1 MSSRMSNSIKNIFSG
16 LGLKILLLLLQFAT
30 KTVFVKYLGDFL
42 GLNSLITSVISYL
55 NITELGI
62 STAINFAMY
71 KPIAEC
77 NQEKVKQYL
86 AYYSRIYR
94 ILGLVVL
101 AIGAVLAPFLP
112 FMLNIDDLTVGYK
125 EVYFIYVLNVINSV
139 YPYYVYAN
147 RGGFLNASQKEYKL
161 TFINYST
168 TILTVVFQLLTI
180 VVLQG
185 SFVSFA
191 LYTSIPIVLSI
202 LRSWLNGIF
211 AAKWYP
217 YIKEKPSGKLSPNEK
232 KELYKNTYGIAI
244 SKICTIVNNSID
256 SIIISAFI
264 GINTLG
270 KYSLYNTLI
279 GMVTSFVS
287 ILFTSIQP
295 SIGNLNAE
303 ADVSAKKQIFNLI
316 NFIAFWVYGFTSVCY
331 FTLVQPFMEIWAGKE
346 RVMPIIIP
354 LVVVMNYLTSGLSSA
369 VNVFR
374 EGCGLYYQ
382 GRYRPIASTAVNVL
396 SSLFLVYY
404 LTNQFDGVFGVVG
417 VVLATIISRMSITW
431 WYDAYIVYKNL
442 FGERPY
448 RYLSS
453 YLYRLVFVLLAGG
466 VCYNIGSILKFNTWI
481 NFVLM
486 ILICFIIFNS
496 LFVLIFRN
504 DPAYQRF
511 INILKRS
518 IVLVAKR
525 FQ

>member
-1 MSSRMSNSIKNIFSG
+1 MSSRTSNSIKNIFSG
-16 LGLKILLLLLQFAT
+16 LGLKFILLVLQFAT
-30 KTVFVKYLGDFL
+30 KTVFVKYLGDYL

-71 KPIAEC
+71 RPIAEN

-86 AYYSRIYR
+86 AYYSRVYR
-94 ILGLVVL
+94 TLGFVVL
-101 AIGAVLAPFLP
+101 VIGVGLAPFLP

-125 EVYFIYVLNVINSV
+125 EIYFIYVLNVINSV
-139 YPYYVYAN
+139 YPYYVFAN

-168 TILTVVFQLLTI
+168 TVLTVVFQLLAI

-185 SFVSFA
+185 SFASFA
-191 LYTSIPIVLSI
+191 LYTAIPVVLNIS
-202 LRSWLNGIF
+202 RSWLNGMF

-217 YIKEKPSGKLSPNEK
+217 YIKEKPSGKLSTNEI

-264 GINTLG
+264 GINILG
-270 KYSLYNTLI
+270 QYSLYNTLI

-287 ILFTSIQP
+287 VLFTSIQP

-303 ADVSAKKQIFNLI
+303 ADFLAKKQIFNLI
-316 NFIAFWVYGFTSVCY
+316 NIIAFWVYGFTSVCY
-331 FTLVQPFMEIWAGKE
+331 FTLVQLFMEIWAGKE

-382 GRYRPIASTAVNVL
+382 GRYRPIASTAINVL
-396 SSLFLVYY
+396 SSLLLVYY
-404 LTNQFDGVFGVVG
+404 LTNRFDSVFGVAG
-417 VVLATIISRMSITW
+417 VVLATIISRMSVTW
-431 WYDAYIVYKNL
+431 WYDAYIVYKNV

-448 RYLSS
+448 RYLVT
-453 YLYRLVFVLLAGG
+453 YLFRLVFVVFVGG
-466 VCYNIGSILKFNTWI
+466 VSYIIGSKLNFNIWI
-481 NFVLM
+481 NLILM
-486 ILICFIIFNS
+486 ILICFAVFNS
-496 LFVLIFRN
+496 LFVLFFRN

-511 INILKRS
+511 RNILQNFAD
-518 IVLVAKR
+518 LFAKR